1 MLISDA
7 IGKLGTETAF
17 DVLARAA
24 KLSAEGKDII
34 NLGIGQPDFKTAPHI
49 VEAAIKALRDGHHGY
64 TPARGMPALTQAVAD
79 DIDQHRGVAV
89 SPDNILIV
97 PGGKVTMAFAMM
109 LLGQPGRSILYPD
122 PGFPIYRSMVAYTG
136 AEPIPYSLPED
147 NGFSFSA
154 EEILSKIR
162 PDTSL
167 IILNSPGNPTGGMA
181 KPEEIEALVK
191 GLEDHPDVVVM
202 SDEIYSRL
210 TLGDQPF
217 VSLLGYESLR
227 DRLIILDGWSK
238 TYAMTGWRLGWGYW
252 PDGLIDKAERLAIN
266 IHSCVNAPTQ
276 LAGVAALTGDQNPV
290 ETMRQAFIKRRDLV
304 HAGLNALPGV
314 SSILPQGAF
323 YAFAN
328 VQETGISAAALQ
340 DGWLNEA
347 GVATIAGTSFG
358 TAGEGFVRL
367 SFANSE
373 ANIARALERMGDWL
387 GQRGN

>member
-49 VEAAIKALRDGHHGY
+49 VEAAIKALQDGHHGY

-79 DIDQHRGVAV
+79 DIARHRGVDV

-109 LLGQPGRSILYPD
+109 LLGQAGRSILYPD
-122 PGFPIYRSMVAYTG
+122 PGFPIYRSMVAYSG
-136 AEPIPYSLPED
+136 ATPIPYSLPED

-154 EEILSKIR
+154 DEILSKIR

-191 GLEDHPDVVVM
+191 GLEAHPDVVVM

-276 LAGVAALTGDQNPV
+276 LAGIAALNGDQTPV

-328 VQETGISAAALQ
+328 VQDTGISAAALQ
-340 DGWLNEA
+340 DAWLTEA

-358 TAGEGFVRL
+358 AAGEGFVRL

-373 ANIARALERMGDWL
+373 ENISRALERMGDYL
-387 GQRGN
+387 KQQRN

>member
-24 KLSAEGKDII
+24 KLAAQGQDII

-49 VEAAIKALRDGHHGY
+49 VEAAIKALQDGHHGY
-64 TPARGMPALTQAVAD
+64 TPARGMPALTEAVAA
-79 DIDQHRGVAV
+79 DILEHRQVAV

-122 PGFPIYRSMVAYTG
+122 PGFPIYRSMIGYTG
-136 AEPIPYSLPED
+136 AEAIPYSLPEE

-154 EEILSKIR
+154 QEILDKIR
-162 PDTSL
+162 PDTAL

-181 KPEEIEALVK
+181 KPGEIEALVR
-191 GLEDHPDVVVM
+191 GLEQHPEVVVM

-210 TLGDQPF
+210 TLGEQPF

-276 LAGVAALTGDQNPV
+276 LAGVAALTGDQAPV
-290 ETMRQAFIKRRDLV
+290 EAMRQAFVRRGKLV
-304 HAGLNALPGV
+304 TEGLNALPGV
-314 SSILPQGAF
+314 SAIAPQGAF

-328 VQETGISAAALQ
+328 VSQTGYSAAKLQ
-340 DGWLNEA
+340 DAWLSEA

-358 TAGEGFVRL
+358 AAGEGFVRL
-367 SFANSE
+367 SFANSDE
-373 ANIARALERMGDWL
+373 NINRALERMDAWL
-387 GQRGN
+387 ARA